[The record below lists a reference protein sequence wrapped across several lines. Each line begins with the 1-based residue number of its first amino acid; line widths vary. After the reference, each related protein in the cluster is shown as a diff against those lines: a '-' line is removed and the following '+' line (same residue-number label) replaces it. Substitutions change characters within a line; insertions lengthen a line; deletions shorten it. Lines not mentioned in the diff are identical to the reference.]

1 VIIRLV
7 AILLAV
13 VAPSGAWVAEG
24 PAGPPTRPDTV
35 EELRQLEQRL
45 TEIAERT
52 RPAVVLLQIRERGG
66 SSNGTGV
73 VISSDGLVAT
83 CGHVGERAGRRV
95 TATLPDGRR
104 LSGRTL
110 GQANDG
116 ALDCGLIQLDVEG
129 EPLPTV
135 PLGTS
140 AAIEPGEWVVSLGY
154 TQGPPAEPRPAFVR
168 AGRITRASDREILFD
183 APIDAGDSG
192 GPIVNLRGEV
202 VGINSRCGRQPWE
215 NAATPVDRLRE
226 RHAEFRDGLDEADMA
241 PPLRVGGSG
250 DGWTSFARGG
260 DDLGRLS
267 VQRSAPLAEICMG
280 AERSVLQVRSQNQV
294 VALATVVDANGHAV
308 TKRSELPRR
317 GTLSVRDHRG
327 EDRAARVVAEDR
339 RMDLAL
345 LEVGGEPLPGIEWG
359 PGTVQAG
366 QVLVSPRPG
375 TSGPALGFASIE
387 RRESERD
394 WRMGAFLGV
403 QTEPVSRSEAT
414 ESGVESAVR
423 VVTVVEGGAAE
434 EAGLRP
440 GDLLVTLDAQP
451 LSGREGLRRRI
462 MDRDPGDVVTIVL
475 LRDGERRE
483 ASATLRPRPERE
495 GGTAQRGNTRTEI
508 STVSTGFGEVFAHDA
523 IIRPEQCGGPVL
535 SLDGLAQGLNVARYD
550 RTSTHVLDAIRVQ
563 AAVRRML
570 DSLTPEEGPEP
581 TAGAGSPPTPPSQPT
596 TPARAPSP

>member
-1 VIIRLV
+1 MNPRLA
-7 AILLAV
+7 AILLAAI
-13 VAPSGAWVAEG
+13 APMGASMAQE
-24 PAGPPTRPDTV
+24 PAAPPARPETV
-35 EELRQLEQRL
+35 EELRSLEASVAA
-45 TEIAERT
+45 IAERT

-73 VISSDGLVAT
+73 VISPDGLVAT

-95 TATLPDGRR
+95 TATLSDGRT

-110 GQANDG
+110 GQANEG
-116 ALDCGLIQLDVEG
+116 ALDCGLIQLEVDG
-129 EPLPTV
+129 PPLPTV

-140 AAIEPGEWVVSLGY
+140 ASIEPGEWVLSLGY

-168 AGRITRASDREILFD
+168 AGRITRASEREILFD

-192 GPIVNLRGEV
+192 GPLVNLRGEV
-202 VGINSRCGRQPWE
+202 IGINSRCGRQPWE

-226 RHAEFRDGLDEADMA
+226 RYTEFRDGLDEANMVL
-241 PPLRVGGSG
+241 PLRMNGPR

-267 VQRSAPLAEICMG
+267 VQRSAPLDDVCMG
-280 AERSVLQVRSQNQV
+280 AERSVLQVRADGQA
-294 VALATVVDANGHAV
+294 VALATVVDDRGHAV

-317 GTLSVRDHRG
+317 GTISVRDHDG
-327 EDRAARVVAEDR
+327 QDRAARVVAEDR

-345 LEVGGEPLPGIEWG
+345 LHVDGTPLPAIEWG
-359 PGTVQAG
+359 SGQVRPG

-375 TSGPALGFASIE
+375 NSGPALGFAAIE

-394 WRMGAFLGV
+394 WRMGAFLGL
-403 QTEPVSRSEAT
+403 QTEPISRAEA
-414 ESGVESAVR
+414 SDAGVESAVR
-423 VVTVVEGGAAE
+423 VVNVVAGGAAE
-434 EAGLRP
+434 DAGLRD
-440 GDLLVTLDAQP
+440 GDLLVTLDGQP

-462 MDRDPGDVVTIVL
+462 LDRDPGDVVTIAL

-483 ASATLRPRPERE
+483 VSATLRARPERE

-523 IIRPEQCGGPVL
+523 IVRPEQCGGPVL
-535 SLDGLAQGLNVARYD
+535 SIDGLAQGLNVARYD
-550 RTSTHVLDAIRVQ
+550 RTSTHVLDAIRVRASVQ
-563 AAVRRML
+563 RML
-570 DSLTPEEGPEP
+570 ASLTTEEGPEP
-581 TAGAGSPPTPPSQPT
+581 TAEAGSRPTPPSQPT